1 MGNFVNKLELAQA
14 LQIRTKQFAIRIIG
28 AFSDLPK
35 TEASRVIGR
44 QFVRSGTAIAA
55 NYRAACRARSQAE
68 FVSKISIVVE
78 ETDETL
84 FWLELVMEAQLVSA
98 AKLEQLRSECTELLK
113 IFSSSLTTAKSN
125 R

>member
-1 MGNFVNKLELAQA
+1 LELFQFQQRRATHHAGLSIRNASSGLNIERVSDREIERLGNFVNKLELAQA

-68 FVSKISIVVE
+68 FVSK
-78 ETDETL
+78 D
-84 FWLELVMEAQLVSA
+84 QH
-98 AKLEQLRSECTELLK
+98 RSGGD
-113 IFSSSLTTAKSN
+113 